1 MRLSGT
7 EAAYFP
13 LYTPSKDIF
22 PKDELSLNAKGGTE
36 LMKAG
41 LLRNVD
47 NELLSNFQIF
57 CSRVRD
63 EEIDPDRIKLL
74 WLHDLWN
81 DPETIHLKNKE
92 SRDRFEKLIFVSH
105 DQFKGYNLGLG
116 VPYGKS
122 LILKNA
128 IEPISVT
135 SGDKPDPNEQIR
147 LIYSTTP
154 HRGLELLIPVFIKL
168 YENFGDAVHLDV
180 YSSFQVYGWPQR
192 DEQYKPLF
200 DICKEHPGITYHGAV
215 SNDEVRKALA
225 QSHIYAY
232 PCIWPE
238 TSCIS
243 VIEAM
248 SAKCMVVHPNY
259 GALPETTH
267 DLSVMYQFTEDRR
280 EHINVF
286 ANTLMRAIHMARDPD
301 HNRMLDYVKNN
312 IDNLYSWETRGKQW
326 TSLLQQLL
334 AKGNR

>member
-1 MRLSGT
+1 MKLSGT
-7 EAAYFP
+7 EAPYFN
-13 LYTPSKDIF
+13 LYAPSKDVF
-22 PKDELSLNAKGGTE
+22 PKDELSVNARGGTE

-41 LLRNVD
+41 LLRNV
-47 NELLSNFQIF
+47 NSELLANFQIF

-63 EEIDPDRIKLL
+63 EEIDPDRIRLL
-74 WLHDLWN
+74 WLHDLFN
-81 DPETIHLKNKE
+81 DPEAKHLSNKE

-122 LILKNA
+122 LVLKNA
-128 IEPISVT
+128 IDPIPV
-135 SGDKPDPNEQIR
+135 GKKIDPKEQVR

-168 YENFGDAVHLDV
+168 YESFGDTIHLDV

-200 DICKEHPGITYHGAV
+200 DICREHPGITYHGAV
-215 SNDEVRKALA
+215 SNDEVRQALSE
-225 QSHIYAY
+225 SHIYAY

-248 SAKCMVVHPNY
+248 SAKCAVVHPNY

-267 DLSVMYQFTEDRR
+267 DLSIMYQFTEDRR
-280 EHINVF
+280 EHIAAF
-286 ANTLMRAIHMARDPD
+286 ANTLIRAIHMVQEPD
-301 HNRMLDYVKNN
+301 HERMLDYVKNN

-326 TSLLQQLL
+326 TNLFQGLL
-334 AKGNR
+334 AKGTR